1 MIREP
6 TGQRLLPI
14 GLASALLA
22 LLAATN
28 VMASA
33 CSIDPSGPPTD
44 PTATVP
50 APSPTAESTAPP
62 VTLATPAATPTSIP
76 TPTPTPTA
84 TEIVESA
91 LSIWPWFN
99 DGLDEGEAELVRD
112 LKYLYGSIARQIGG
126 DLAGKLL
133 TMPFLETVEDHDNAA
148 VTSLLIVRRERDGTR
163 RFKAVMA
170 HPSVSDGIS
179 DREAKVLATLG
190 SAVAYGPSWLL
201 PFLLDP
207 EFVTIE
213 ERQVDLPLSG
223 QVELALIRTEPG
235 AVRTMDVLEHSVRTA
250 EKLLQAPLPTRY
262 VGVLFGDVVE
272 LGAPA
277 QNFDTHIGMLARYDV
292 DQDHYTADYSAILM
306 AHEVAHYYWRGNSS
320 WLDEGL
326 ANLMGVIAEHTRGGR
341 PIEPATRLCR
351 EARNILS
358 LYTLS
363 RNEFAFE
370 CYYSLSER
378 FFLDLY
384 RNLDEQVFLAALRNL
399 YRLSLQ
405 DNPADSCLGTRLTIC
420 HVRAAFTNDDLPDSS
435 RAIAEKIIARWYEG
449 TEPYD
454 PTTFTEKPDPSLVT
468 VDGNLD
474 RAYLSRTP
482 DGGDDGNVFSLKELE
497 GEIWLHVEI
506 SYDPQTAGR
515 EVPLEIVSYYEDG
528 FAFGRQAEPYEFYHR
543 EGSDEEVFA
552 ISFWVGRPPEELAI
566 GRYAVHLYDGP
577 KKILELEYEIVP

>member
-1 MIREP
+1 
-6 TGQRLLPI
+6 
-14 GLASALLA
+14 
-22 LLAATN
+22 
-28 VMASA
+28 
-33 CSIDPSGPPTD
+33 
-44 PTATVP
+44 
-50 APSPTAESTAPP
+50 
-62 VTLATPAATPTSIP
+62 
-76 TPTPTPTA
+76 
-84 TEIVESA
+84 
-91 LSIWPWFN
+91 
-99 DGLDEGEAELVRD
+99 
-112 LKYLYGSIARQIGG
+112 
-126 DLAGKLL
+126 
-133 TMPFLETVEDHDNAA
+133 
-148 VTSLLIVRRERDGTR
+148 
-163 RFKAVMA
+163 MA

-190 SAVAYGPSWLL
+190 SAAAYGPSWLL

-235 AVRTMDVLEHSVRTA
+235 AVRTMDVLEHSIRTA
-250 EKLLQAPLPTRY
+250 EELLQAPLPTRY

-272 LGAPA
+272 QGAPA

-306 AHEVAHYYWRGNSS
+306 AHEVAHYYWRDNSS
-320 WLDEGL
+320 WVDEGL

-341 PIEPATRLCR
+341 PIEPVTRLCR

-378 FFLDLY
+378 FLLDLY

-454 PTTFTEKPDPSLVT
+454 PTTFTERPDPSLIT
-468 VDGNLD
+468 VEGNLD

-497 GEIWLHVEI
+497 GELWLHIEI

-577 KKILELEYEIVP
+577 RKILELEYEIVP